1 MFCVGCGHELPAAY
15 TTNFCP
21 NCGQA
26 IKEEH
31 KIAKYTSDGNPI
43 NQTKDQKSIPS
54 KFPTTDIKVND
65 EAPKSKGIAEP
76 VNYDTKY
83 IKKPSSGKGTAIG
96 ALIVIIIIIVIIA
109 AVANWFYQQ
118 GQQTDKLLELGCTP
132 ESWGSMGIPTI
143 WSCPAW
149 RNIDVNDPK
158 TFMDQSPA
166 GPNRPLQGQSQES
179 NIRMYGCPNPTKME
193 GLVICP

>member
-1 MFCVGCGHELPAAY
+1 MFCVGCGHEFPAAY
-15 TTNFCP
+15 TINFCP

-31 KIAKYTSDGNPI
+31 KIAKYTSDGKPI

-65 EAPKSKGIAEP
+65 EAPKSKGITEP

-96 ALIVIIIIIVIIA
+96 ALIVIVIIIVIVA

-132 ESWGSMGIPTI
+132 EAWGSMGIPTI

-158 TFMDQSPA
+158 TFMDQSTA
-166 GPNRPLQGQSQES
+166 GPNR
-179 NIRMYGCPNPTKME
+179 
-193 GLVICP
+193 

>member
-1 MFCVGCGHELPAAY
+1 MFCEKCGQELPTAY

-26 IKEEH
+26 IEEEN
-31 KIAKYTSDGNPI
+31 KMAKYTSDGKPI
-43 NQTKDQKSIPS
+43 DQSKGQKDIPS
-54 KFPTTDIKVND
+54 KVPTTDSKANT
-65 EAPKSKGIAEP
+65 EASKAKGISEP
-76 VNYDTKY
+76 VKYHTKY
-83 IKKPSSGKGTAIG
+83 IDQPSSGKGKAIG
-96 ALIVIIIIIVIIA
+96 ALVVLVIIVVIIA

-118 GQQTDKLLELGCTP
+118 GRETDKLLELGCDP
-132 ESWGSMGIPTI
+132 EAWDRWGMVTI

-166 GPNRPLQGQSQES
+166 GPNR
-179 NIRMYGCPNPTKME
+179 
-193 GLVICP
+193 